1 MKIKLFN
8 RYFLLLT
15 VFIAITCSSCVN
27 TKRLKYFQDLSE
39 ANVATPINIAD
50 YTEPVIQP
58 DDILAINVNTI
69 DPQATYAINSR
80 NGGFSNVGVNPQS
93 GTITPVTGYLV
104 DKAGFV
110 DVPVMGRIKLAGLT
124 TLSARDI
131 VRARANDF
139 FKNPIVDVRFS
150 NFKITV
156 IGEVNKPAS
165 YIIPNEQVSLLDAI
179 GYAGD
184 LTVYGK
190 RNNILLIRR
199 DAGGKNIT
207 IKLDLTKKSTLNSP
221 YFYLKQNDV
230 VYVEPDKT
238 KVLNNDNN
246 AFKYITAGATVFTAI
261 ILAIRYL

>member
-1 MKIKLFN
+1 MKNNFFTK
-8 RYFLLLT
+8 YLT
-15 VFIAITCSSCVN
+15 LSVAVSVLVFSSCAN
-27 TKRLKYFQDLSE
+27 TKKLKYFQDLSE
-39 ANVATPINIAD
+39 SNEAKQINIAD

-93 GTITPVTGYLV
+93 GMITPVSGYLV
-104 DKAGFV
+104 DKTGFV
-110 DVPVMGRIKLAGLT
+110 DVPVIGRVKLAGLT
-124 TLSARDI
+124 TLNARDV
-131 VRARANDF
+131 VRTKATDF

-156 IGEVNKPAS
+156 IGEVNRPAS

-190 RNNILLIRR
+190 RNNILLIRK
-199 DAGGKNIT
+199 DAEGKDIT
-207 IKLDLTKKSTLNSP
+207 IKLDLTKKITLSSP
-221 YFYLKQNDV
+221 YFYLRQNDV